1 MLKVKDGTVIEGSFN
16 DEEFIPIVVNSE
28 FSTLLVQID
37 LENFEPKCVEI
48 TTLLAGE
55 GKQYGT
61 DYVIVRR
68 AVSES

>member
-1 MLKVKDGTVIEGSFN
+1 MLKVKDGTVIEGTFN
-16 DEEFIPIVVNSE
+16 DEEYIPIVVNSE
-28 FSTLLVQID
+28 FSTLLVQVD
-37 LENFEPKCVEI
+37 LDKLEPKCVEI
-48 TTLLAGE
+48 TMALASE